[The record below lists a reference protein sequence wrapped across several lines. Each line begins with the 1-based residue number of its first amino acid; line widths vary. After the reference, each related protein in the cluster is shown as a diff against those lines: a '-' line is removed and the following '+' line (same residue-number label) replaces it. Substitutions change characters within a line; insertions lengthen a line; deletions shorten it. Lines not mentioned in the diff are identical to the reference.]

1 VVISAIQISKM
12 KTLYVVRHAKSSWD
26 DVNSADFERG
36 LNDRGKRDAPRMGK
50 RLKEKG
56 IHPDVM
62 VSSPAKRALSTAKR
76 LAEILKYP
84 LEKIKTESKL
94 YHANDDSIL
103 SVVQNIKDK
112 HDVVLLLGHN
122 PGLTDF
128 VNAIAEVEINI
139 DNVPTCGVVA
149 FSLQVDS
156 WKNVNWKSGKFLFFD
171 YPKALK

>member
-1 VVISAIQISKM
+1 VTSAIQISAM

-26 DVNSADFERG
+26 DLNSADFERG
-36 LNDRGKRDAPRMGK
+36 LNERGKRDAPRIGK
-50 RLKEKG
+50 RLKDKG
-56 IHPDVM
+56 IQPDVM

-84 LEKIKTESKL
+84 KEKIKTESKL

-112 HDVVLLLGHN
+112 HDIVLLFGHN

-128 VNAIAEVEINI
+128 VNAIADVEINI

>member
-1 VVISAIQISKM
+1 MISAIQISEM

-26 DVNSADFERG
+26 DLNSADFERR

-62 VSSPAKRALSTAKR
+62 VSSPARRALSTAKR

-84 LEKIKTESKL
+84 QEKIKAESKL

-112 HDVVLLLGHN
+112 HDVVLLFGHN

-128 VNAIAEVEINI
+128 VNAIAEVEVNI